1 VRRYSAYRHTIW
13 RMIEGQ
19 YRPATMKL
27 VDSLSEQALLEDILD
42 RSKPPVPTECQ
53 RLDYQFKSPFRYGK
67 YPHSSRFRRAGRTPG
82 VYYGAEH
89 SITAAIE
96 FSWAR
101 KAFFQAS
108 PNTPLPQNPIQLSA
122 IQAEIVSN
130 HMIDLTWPDIAAL
143 GPWTDPDD
151 YEPCCALADQV
162 RKDGGQVI
170 VYASVRDPD
179 AGRNVAVLTCDVFGQ
194 DAPIGL
200 QTWQVI
206 LRQDRVILNNE
217 SRRQTYEYLFGDTA
231 FMTAAG

>member
-1 VRRYSAYRHTIW
+1 MRRYSAYRHTIW

-27 VDSLSEQALLEDILD
+27 VDSLSEQALLEDILEY
-42 RSKPPVPTECQ
+42 SKPPVPAECQ
-53 RLDYQFKSPFRYGK
+53 QLDYQFKSPFRYGK

-82 VYYGAEH
+82 VYYGAEQ

-96 FSWAR
+96 FAWSR
-101 KAFFQAS
+101 VGFFRAS

-122 IQAEIVSN
+122 IPADIGGD

-143 GPWTDPDD
+143 GPWTDPDN
-151 YEPCCALADQV
+151 YEPCCALADQI
-162 RKDGGQVI
+162 RNDGGQVI
-170 VYASVRDPD
+170 IYASVRDPN
-179 AGRNVAVLTCDVFGQ
+179 AGRNVAVLTCAAFRQ
-194 DAPIGL
+194 DTPIGL

-217 SRRQTYEYLFGDTA
+217 SLRQTYEYLMGDTA
-231 FMTAAG
+231 FMAAAV